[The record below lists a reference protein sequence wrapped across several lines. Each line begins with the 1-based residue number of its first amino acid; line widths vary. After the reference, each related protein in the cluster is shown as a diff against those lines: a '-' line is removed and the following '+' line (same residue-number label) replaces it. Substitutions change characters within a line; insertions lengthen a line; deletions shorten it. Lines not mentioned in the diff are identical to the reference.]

1 MSIETRIKKLEGEVN
16 GTKSDASCHAC
27 GSPAKEPPVPPDQ
40 FISDNHLG
48 TAERRQALRDIIDPA
63 KELIAKS
70 AVTEWCHVCRRSR
83 TTRWHDNAAEA
94 EYHQLEERAGALLD
108 KFKREDTTKMEG
120 TKP

>member
-1 MSIETRIKKLEGEVN
+1 MPLDQNDHIRI
-16 GTKSDASCHAC
+16 
-27 GSPAKEPPVPPDQ
+27 
-40 FISDNHLG
+40 
-48 TAERRQALRDIIDPA
+48 RRVYTPQRLM
-63 KELIAKS
+63 
-70 AVTEWCHVCRRSR
+70 TEWCHVCRRSR